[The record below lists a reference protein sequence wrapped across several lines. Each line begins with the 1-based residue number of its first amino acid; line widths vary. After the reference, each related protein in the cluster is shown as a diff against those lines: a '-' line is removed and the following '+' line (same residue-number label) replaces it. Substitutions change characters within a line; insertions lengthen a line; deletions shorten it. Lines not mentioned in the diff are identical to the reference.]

1 VRGAGGMERVPG
13 RHIFEIKKRI
23 AGEVGY
29 AVLSVIQAGLRAK
42 DVNSG
47 EGQVSQDY
55 SKYRT

>member
-1 VRGAGGMERVPG
+1 MERVPG

-55 SKYRT
+55 SK